1 MATDALES
9 TLLRPGI
16 HESKIINKASLRL
29 ARSTLARLDLS
40 GAAEGKKRK
49 RRKKTRCSLLKKFDV
64 AFKDVVISLVISP
77 SFPRNVSTHGT
88 ERGFHG
94 IIPG

>member
-29 ARSTLARLDLS
+29 ARSTLARPDLS

>member
-1 MATDALES
+1 MPLES

-16 HESKIINKASLRL
+16 ESKIINKPSLRL
-29 ARSTLARLDLS
+29 VRWDSVRGPICPELL
-40 GAAEGKKRK
+40 KK
-49 RRKKTRCSLLKKFDV
+49 KKKKPLLLKKFDV

-77 SFPRNVSTHGT
+77 FFPKERINPRNR
-88 ERGFHG
+88 EDFHG